1 MSKKKKIICN
11 ANQPIPRVFQKT
23 RSHYPEKTKFKTER
37 VWLEGKEEGTEILL
51 KSKGKVILKNI
62 QF

>member
-1 MSKKKKIICN
+1 MQI
-11 ANQPIPRVFQKT
+11 NQSRGYFKKT

-51 KSKGKVILKNI
+51 KSKGKVILIHLKNI